1 MGLIVANIS
10 QGQVGFREKPPGN
23 RKAAGIDFAAVE
35 PALITKLIQKRPFSA
50 GQIRDLMVF
59 LRADAV
65 DDPLAKVIPG
75 KELPLLD
82 FLFGFGE
89 IVVIAIV
96 YILKPMQTA
105 NAGILLVD
113 LLQRQLRRFAA
124 QSGET
129 FLVVCLAL
137 V

>member
-1 MGLIVANIS
+1 
-10 QGQVGFREKPPGN
+10 
-23 RKAAGIDFAAVE
+23 
-35 PALITKLIQKRPFSA
+35 
-50 GQIRDLMVF
+50 MVF
-59 LRADAV
+59 LRSDTV

-96 YILKPMQTA
+96 HIMKPMQTA
-105 NAGILLVD
+105 YTGILLVD
-113 LLQRQLRRFAA
+113 LLQRQLRRLAA

-129 FLVVCLAL
+129 FLVVCLTP